1 MANADRVEIARLIH
15 RFGFGPKPGEYAQ
28 LVGAGLKA
36 ARQQVLTPPST
47 DTGLLKVANP
57 TFTDLGPFPP
67 QKSAAANT
75 FEAARSQQILALQL
89 WWLDRMALADHGLNE
104 RLTWFWHGHWATA
117 IGKVEYALPMY
128 IQNQLLRSTA
138 LLNFRDQA
146 RAMITDSALL
156 YWLDG
161 DSNVAGSPN
170 ENLAREFMELF
181 TLGVGAYSESDVQQ
195 IARALTGYNTVRSAG
210 TSSFNIKRHDNSL
223 LTFLGTSGKF
233 DAPAISDYLTT
244 LPTNQDFITRRLWC
258 RFISS
263 TDSIIESGISSAF
276 ATRDILPLAQ
286 AIGTSAAMSNPLH
299 SQSKSPVEWFI
310 SVCRALGVT
319 PSALQHN
326 ANVIHFLSTMGQVPF
341 DPPNVG
347 GWPTDEAW
355 LNISSMQARL
365 AFSKYIISQVKL
377 DSLANLPK
385 TDVRIQYLGDLLG
398 VASWST
404 RTKSVFRTALG
415 DPAQLILIA
424 INAPEYV
431 VNA

>member
-1 MANADRVEIARLIH
+1 
-15 RFGFGPKPGEYAQ
+15 
-28 LVGAGLKA
+28 
-36 ARQQVLTPPST
+36 
-47 DTGLLKVANP
+47 
-57 TFTDLGPFPP
+57 
-67 QKSAAANT
+67 
-75 FEAARSQQILALQL
+75 
-89 WWLDRMALADHGLNE
+89 
-104 RLTWFWHGHWATA
+104 
-117 IGKVEYALPMY
+117 
-128 IQNQLLRSTA
+128 
-138 LLNFRDQA
+138 
-146 RAMITDSALL
+146 
-156 YWLDG
+156 
-161 DSNVAGSPN
+161 
-170 ENLAREFMELF
+170 
-181 TLGVGAYSESDVQQ
+181 
-195 IARALTGYNTVRSAG
+195 
-210 TSSFNIKRHDNSL
+210 
-223 LTFLGTSGKF
+223 
-233 DAPAISDYLTT
+233 
-244 LPTNQDFITRRLWC
+244 
-258 RFISS
+258 
-263 TDSIIESGISSAF
+263 
-276 ATRDILPLAQ
+276 LPLVQ